1 MRFKVF
7 SLEAFVMQSLI
18 KQGQTLLDRDWE
30 KHCVKIELGLT
41 ELVKSQMRQLA
52 QEDRDDKQIN
62 LLEQAIR
69 VIEQRV
75 QERMAECDFQL
86 CFATYWASVRKA
98 LKAPAKEIAEL
109 GEKLRQSKRLG
120 RISERQQITS
130 ANQVLFEVIEVGLQN
145 AIEGLIA
152 VPLSTVL
159 ELNLEGIRQNYPLEG
174 DWFPFQVTVG
184 KLQFVFDDDGT
195 ISVSTE
201 NFPEQLLLEARQLLL
216 DLANQSYISLD

>member
-1 MRFKVF
+1 M
-7 SLEAFVMQSLI
+7 
-18 KQGQTLLDRDWE
+18 
-30 KHCVKIELGLT
+30 KIELGLT
-41 ELVKSQMRQLA
+41 ELVKNQMRQLA

-75 QERMAECDFQL
+75 QEQMSECDLQF
-86 CFATYWASVRKA
+86 CFAAYWASVRKA
-98 LKAPAKEIAEL
+98 LKFPAKEIAEL
-109 GEKLRQSKRLG
+109 GEKLRQSRRLE

-152 VPLSTVL
+152 VPLPTVL
-159 ELNLEGIRQNYPLEG
+159 ELNLEGIRQNYLLEG
-174 DWFPFQVTVG
+174 DWFPFQVAVE

-201 NFPEQLLLEARQLLL
+201 NFPEQLLLKARQVLL